1 MKTLIKI
8 TFCLSLSLL
17 ILTGCGIGKK
27 AADAIT
33 GGSDRIKDNI
43 KEVINEIK
51 VKKEEVGEAVENGWE
66 KAKDKRD
73 ELSDSLKRKKL
84 EIVGELEEI
93 VNTLEDHVTHATVS
107 LRETLE
113 RDLSEQKLDEHK
125 AELEELEQEVFGLI
139 LEGRNNGLEELDL
152 TRIRVIFAKIRES
165 LDKIKEVKG
174 EIQEE
179 SPHEENDEIE
189 VEPEQNNEDNE
200 DKETGFDNSKLYKKA
215 YKFAASGLLG
225 MGLSKQD
232 ANAFATVIAQLDG
245 GWNLFPVYQRAFTMA
260 LTYGLTKDEARQ
272 LADKLIGMDAP

>member
-1 MKTLIKI
+1 MKNLFIVVVI
-8 TFCLSLSLL
+8 VLLS
-17 ILTGCGIGKK
+17 TGCGIGKK

-51 VKKEEVGEAVENGWE
+51 VKKEEVGEAVENGWK

-73 ELSDSLKRKKL
+73 ELSDGLKRKKI

-93 VNTLEDHVTHATVS
+93 VNKLEDHVTHATVS

-113 RDLSEQKLDEHK
+113 RDLSDQKLDEHK
-125 AELEELEQEVFGLI
+125 AELEELEQKVFELI

-152 TRIRVIFAKIRES
+152 TRIKVIFSKIREN

-179 SPHEENDEIE
+179 SQEENDEIE
-189 VEPEQNNEDNE
+189 VEPEQNSEDREN
-200 DKETGFDNSKLYKKA
+200 KETGFENRELYKKA

-225 MGLSKQD
+225 MGLHKQD
-232 ANAFATVIAQLDG
+232 ASAFATVIAQLDG
-245 GWNLFPVYQRAFTMA
+245 GGNLFPVYQRAFTMA

-272 LADKLIGMDAP
+272 LADKLIGIDAP